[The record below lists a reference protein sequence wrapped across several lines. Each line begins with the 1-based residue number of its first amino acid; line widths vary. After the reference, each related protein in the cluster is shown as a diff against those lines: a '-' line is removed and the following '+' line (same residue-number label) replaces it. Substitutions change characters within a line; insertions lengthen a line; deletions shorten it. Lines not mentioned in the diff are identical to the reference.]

1 MHVMK
6 TTKHSIRETRA
17 AYLFLLPAYLIYLAL
32 LALPLFGSLAFSFLE
47 IDRVTLDLTFVGLE
61 NFQWVLT
68 DPRFWITLK
77 NTFAFISM
85 AVIGNVGGGLV
96 LALLLNR
103 KLPSPLLYVLRL
115 AYFFPVLVS
124 LAFVSYIWAFLF
136 ATDLGIINYYVTAL
150 GFGKIGWL
158 TDKDVALLSVII
170 IDVWKNV
177 GFFVIV
183 FLAAL
188 QGIPKSL
195 LEAAYLDGAPYLSTL
210 ARIKIPCIAPVI
222 LFCVTFAT
230 IGGLQVFDS
239 IRILTNGG
247 PGDATRSVVMYMF
260 GEAFD
265 AGQLGTGAA
274 SALVLLLVICAVVAV
289 QFGVARRAIGGRA

>member
-1 MHVMK
+1 MK
-6 TTKHSIRETRA
+6 TIKHSTREATA
-17 AYLFLLPAYLIYLAL
+17 AYLFLLPAYLIYLVL
-32 LALPLFGSLAFSFLE
+32 LAVPLFGSLAFSFLE

-61 NFQWVLT
+61 NFNWVLT
-68 DPRFWITLK
+68 DSRFWITLK

-85 AVIGNVGGGLV
+85 AVIGNVGGGLI
-96 LALLLNR
+96 LALMLNR
-103 KLPSPLLYVLRL
+103 KLPNFILYVLRL

-124 LAFVSYIWAFLF
+124 LAFVSFIWAFLF
-136 ATDLGIINYYVTAL
+136 ATDLGIINYYVTKL
-150 GFGKIGWL
+150 GFSKVGWL

-170 IDVWKNV
+170 LDVWKNV

-188 QGIPKSL
+188 QGIPRSL
-195 LEAAYLDGAPYLSTL
+195 LEAAYIDGASYLRTL
-210 ARIKIPCIAPVI
+210 SRIKIPYIAPVI
-222 LFCVTFAT
+222 LFCITYAT

-239 IRILTNGG
+239 IRILTDGG

-265 AGQLGTGAA
+265 AGQLGSGAA
-274 SALVLLLVICAVVAV
+274 AALVLLVVISAVVAV
-289 QFGVARRAIGGRA
+289 QFGVARRAIGERTP